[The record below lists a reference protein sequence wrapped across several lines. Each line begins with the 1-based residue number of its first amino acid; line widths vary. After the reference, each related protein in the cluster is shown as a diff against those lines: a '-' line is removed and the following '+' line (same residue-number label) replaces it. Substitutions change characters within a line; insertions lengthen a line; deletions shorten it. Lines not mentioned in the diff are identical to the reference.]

1 MTQVIEKVAWVHLDE
16 GRLLTARTHGR
27 DLFYLPGGKP
37 EPGETI
43 EQTLVREIREEL
55 GVTLDASSIARLL
68 VVEAPADGK
77 PAGTV
82 VRTVCC
88 TAEAA
93 GTPRPCAEIA
103 EIAYLTHGDRP
114 RASATTR
121 DVLDHLAATGR
132 IHTEEPPAVRIHDR
146 SSPRQ

>member
-1 MTQVIEKVAWVHLDE
+1 MTRVIEKVAWVHLED
-16 GRLLTARTHGR
+16 GRLLTARSHGR
-27 DLFYLPGGKP
+27 DRFYLPGGKP
-37 EPGETI
+37 EPGETV

-55 GVTLDASSIARLL
+55 GITLDASTITPFL

-77 PAGTV
+77 PAGTT

-88 TAEAA
+88 TAEPT
-93 GTPRPCAEIA
+93 GTPQPHAEIA

-121 DVLDHLAATGR
+121 DVLDRLAATGR
-132 IHTEEPPAVRIHDR
+132 LLRW
-146 SSPRQ
+146 

>member
-27 DLFYLPGGKP
+27 DLCYLPGGKP
-37 EPGETI
+37 EPGESI

-55 GVTLDASSIARLL
+55 GITLDASTVTPLL
-68 VVEAPADGK
+68 TVEAPADNK
-77 PAGTV
+77 PAGTL

-88 TAEAA
+88 TADHT
-93 GTPRPCAEIA
+93 GIPTPRGEVA

-114 RASATTR
+114 RASATTHE
-121 DVLDHLAATGR
+121 VLDRLAATGR
-132 IHTEEPPAVRIHDR
+132 LLRW
-146 SSPRQ
+146 

>member
-1 MTQVIEKVAWVHLDE
+1 MTQVIEKVAWIHLDA

-27 DLFYLPGGKP
+27 DRFYLPGGKP

-43 EQTLVREIREEL
+43 EQTLLREVREEL
-55 GVTLDASSIARLL
+55 GVTLDASTITPFLT
-68 VVEAPADGK
+68 VEAPADGK
-77 PAGTV
+77 PAGTT

-88 TAEAA
+88 TA
-93 GTPRPCAEIA
+93 TPTGAPGPCSEIA

-121 DVLDHLAATGR
+121 EVLDRLAATGR
-132 IHTEEPPAVRIHDR
+132 LLRW
-146 SSPRQ
+146 

>member
-16 GRLLTARTHGR
+16 GRLLAARTHGR

-37 EPGETI
+37 EPGEGI

-55 GVTLDASSIARLL
+55 GVTLDASTITPFL

-77 PAGTV
+77 PAGTI

-88 TAEAA
+88 TAAPA
-93 GTPRPCAEIA
+93 GPPRPRAEIA
-103 EIAYLTHGDRP
+103 EIARLTHGDRS

-121 DVLDHLAATGR
+121 EVLDHLATTGQILR
-132 IHTEEPPAVRIHDR
+132 W
-146 SSPRQ
+146 

>member
-37 EPGETI
+37 ESGESI
-43 EQTLVREIREEL
+43 EQTLAREIREEL
-55 GVTLDASSIARLL
+55 GVTLDPATITPLL
-68 VVEAPADGK
+68 ITGAPADNK
-77 PAGTV
+77 PAGTL

-88 TAEAA
+88 TADHTGIPA
-93 GTPRPCAEIA
+93 PCGEVA

-121 DVLDHLAATGR
+121 EVLDRLAVTGR
-132 IHTEEPPAVRIHDR
+132 LLRW
-146 SSPRQ
+146 